1 MSTAT
6 ATLTQTVSI
15 SSNTKLEEILKLFD
29 AQFKNKWNV
38 RNTTAKIRIQK
49 LKKLRDI
56 ILAEREKIE
65 QAIYADFRK
74 PAVEVGYSE
83 VAPVVIQIN
92 HAIRNIG
99 EWMEPKAVDTPV
111 IFLGTSSKV
120 VFEPKGN
127 TLILTP
133 WNYPFQLPLVAI
145 VSAIAAGNTIILKPS
160 EFTPHTSA
168 YLKSLMAQV
177 FSENEVAVVQGDYSV
192 SSELLKLRFDHI
204 HFTGSPAV
212 GKHIMRAAAEN
223 LTSVTLELGGKS
235 PVIIDE
241 TANVKA
247 AAMKLAWGK
256 FLNEGQ
262 TCIAPDY
269 ILVHE
274 SKHDEFLQKMR
285 ERIQLN
291 YGSEPQQSADLC
303 RIVNRKHYHR
313 VKNLLDDA
321 VAQGA
326 KIEAGGKVVEEE
338 NYVAPTVLSNVSV
351 NAQIMQEEIFGPL
364 LPVLKYANIDEALAF
379 VNSREKPLALYIF
392 SEKRKNQDYILNNTT
407 AGGTVINDNIVHVSQ
422 PNLPFGGVNNSG
434 IGKSM
439 GHYGFK
445 EFSNERAVVKQL
457 HSGSTMQ
464 LLYPPYKDFHK
475 KLINIMVKWLV

>member
-1 MSTAT
+1 METISTSSK
-6 ATLTQTVSI
+6 QIPI
-15 SSNTKLEEILKLFD
+15 SPNTKFEEILKAFD
-29 AQFKNKWNV
+29 AQFKNKWNL
-38 RNTTAKIRIQK
+38 RNTTASDRTKK
-49 LKKLRDI
+49 LKKLRDVI
-56 ILAEREKIE
+56 FANQSKIE

-74 PAVEVGYSE
+74 PAIEVGYSE
-83 VAPVVIQIN
+83 IAPVIIQIN
-92 HAIRNIG
+92 HAIRNLDD
-99 EWMEPKAVDTPV
+99 WMAPKEVDTPLV
-111 IFLGTSSKV
+111 FIGTSSKV

-133 WNYPFQLPLVAI
+133 WNYPFQLPLVGI
-145 VSAIAAGNTIILKPS
+145 ISAIAAGNAVILKPS

-168 YLKSLMAQV
+168 FLKELLAQV
-177 FSENEVAVVQGDYSV
+177 FTENEVAVVQGDHTV
-192 SSELLKLRFDHI
+192 SAELLKLKFDHI

-212 GKHIMRAAAEN
+212 GKHIMRAASEN

-247 AAMKLAWGK
+247 AAMKITWGK

-262 TCIAPDY
+262 ICIAPDY
-269 ILVHE
+269 VLIHE
-274 SKHDEFLQKMR
+274 SKHDEFIEKMR
-285 ERIQLN
+285 ERIKMN
-291 YGSEPQQSADLC
+291 FGENPQKSPDLC
-303 RIVNRKHYHR
+303 RIVNNKHYHR
-313 VKNLLDDA
+313 IKRLLDNA

-326 KIEAGGKVVEEE
+326 KIEAGGQVLEEE
-338 NYVAPTVLSNVSV
+338 NYIAPTILSNVPV
-351 NAQIMQEEIFGPL
+351 GAAILEEEIFGPL
-364 LPVLKYANIDEALAF
+364 LPLIKYRDINEALAF
-379 VNSREKPLALYIF
+379 INAREKPLALYIF
-392 SEKRKNQDYILNNTT
+392 SEKRKNQDYILNNTS
-407 AGGTVINDNIVHVSQ
+407 AGGTVINDNLVHQSQ

-464 LLYPPYKDFHK
+464 MLYPPYKGFHG
-475 KLINIMVKWLV
+475 KLIEMMLKWLV